1 MSSGLISSA
10 IEQEVL
16 GELRRRGIVVW
27 LDATG
32 AYSTFVD
39 ELSARRKEGT
49 FPFDVVAFRGS
60 FLELVLALEPY
71 GNGLDNSPLL
81 VHMPGFTEE
90 TIRKTPLLELYEP
103 GYRFRKALD
112 TLVRE
117 VAAGRVAPESLEQFL
132 GRGAFTLEEA
142 DTWLSAQL
150 DSSREGLAAQLD
162 TLKSD
167 FVLTRALEELQP
179 APPASVRTF
188 LSERIRTQSEQ
199 GVLEA
204 WLGRQTGM
212 DAAWLAFYARRA
224 EVESARPRSLT
235 DLLTAWI
242 GWLLC
247 VEYVHDLGRL
257 PLLPELARLHSLSP
271 PLVKAC
277 QGLVDLLRT
286 EKHADAYATLAD
298 EIETHLQQE
307 LPVISP
313 EDLGKVDTFRTEE
326 VRVLE
331 AAVRALANREWAKVR
346 AWADAR
352 GEDKSFWLKRD
363 PVRRRAWVL
372 VREAADLALILSE
385 HARPL
390 DGVRTLDAAVEKYA
404 SSAYLVDRAHRRFEQ
419 RQTTLLDSQVPHFG
433 DLKEIVRTLRASHRA
448 WADQLARDFAGI
460 CTKVGFLPDGTLQQR
475 NLFEQV
481 VLPLAADERVAYF
494 QIDALRYEM
503 ATELVEDLK
512 APGVVVDLK
521 ARLAELPSIT
531 AVGMNLLAPVTKG
544 SRLEVAGEFD
554 GFRTGEFV
562 VKRPQDR
569 ARAIG
574 ARTAGKQ
581 SLLLPLTEVC
591 DLDVEKLKKK
601 LASARVIVVHS
612 KEIDD
617 AGEANVGPATFE
629 TTLRQ
634 IRSAYAQLQKAGVK
648 SFVFT
653 ADHGFLLLDE
663 STQRIPFGTKRTP
676 KPRYVL
682 DEHARAE
689 NGMVNVS
696 LAALG
701 YDGLGGYL
709 LLREDTSIFATANA
723 GATFVHGGNSLQERV
738 IPVLT
743 VRRARPS
750 MATHIAYVVEAQKEK
765 DLMGAHQISLRLRPA
780 MKNTLDFISP
790 AQVTLGI
797 RAVGKPEVRT
807 VIKDFTGPGTIQGG
821 AMRLPMSTDWSKVFF
836 NLEGALSEPVQVEIL
851 HPEGVETVAKTTLPD
866 WFEVDFRRGLPGQ
879 PKAEEKDE
887 DRPLDWADA
896 FPDEGTRKVFLHLQK
911 HGSVTEVE
919 VVGFLGSPRAFRQF
933 SLKFEEHLPK
943 VPFRVRIEGS
953 VDGKRY
959 VKDGEG

>member
-1 MSSGLISSA
+1 VSSGLISSA
-10 IEQEVL
+10 VEQEVL

-32 AYSTFVD
+32 AYSTLVD

-150 DSSREGLAAQLD
+150 STTREGLAALLD
-162 TLKSD
+162 TLGLDVILGST
-167 FVLTRALEELQP
+167 VGELRRAK
-179 APPASVRTF
+179 TF
-188 LSERIRTQSEQ
+188 LGERVCTQPEQ
-199 GVLEA
+199 EVLEA

-212 DAAWLAFYARRA
+212 DAAWLAFYSRRA
-224 EVESARPRSLT
+224 EAEPGAPVPLLPLT
-235 DLLTAWI
+235 ELLGAWMA
-242 GWLLC
+242 WLLC
-247 VEYVHDLGRL
+247 TEYVHDLGRL
-257 PLLPELARLHSLSP
+257 PLLPELARLRSLSP
-271 PLVKAC
+271 PLLKVC
-277 QGLVDLLRT
+277 QGLVGQLR
-286 EKHADAYATLAD
+286 EKHADDYVALAD
-298 EIETHLQQE
+298 DIETHLQQE

-326 VRVLE
+326 VRVLD
-331 AAVRALANREWAKVR
+331 AAVKALANREWAKVR

-372 VREAADLALILSE
+372 VREAADLAVILSE

-404 SSAYLVDRAHRRFEQ
+404 ASAYLVDRAHRRFEQ

-448 WADQLARDFAGI
+448 WADQLSRDFAGI
-460 CTKVGFLPDGTLQQR
+460 CSRVGFLPDGALQQR

-494 QIDALRYEM
+494 LIDALRYEM

-544 SRLEVAGEFD
+544 GRLEVAGDFD
-554 GFRTGEFV
+554 GFRTGEFTV
-562 VKRPQDR
+562 RNPQDR

-574 ARTAGKQ
+574 GRTAGKQ
-581 SLLLPLTEVC
+581 SLLLQLAEVC

-629 TTLRQ
+629 ITLRQ

-696 LAALG
+696 LSALG

-709 LLREDTSIFATANA
+709 LLREDTAIFATANA
-723 GATFVHGGNSLQERV
+723 GATFVHGGNSPQERV

-750 MATHIAYVVEAQKEK
+750 MATHISYVVEALKEK

-780 MKNTLDFISP
+780 MKNTLDFTSP
-790 AQVTLGI
+790 TLVALGI
-797 RAVGKPEVRT
+797 RAVGKPDVRT
-807 VIKDFTGPGTIQGG
+807 VIKDFTGPGTLQGG
-821 AMRLPMSTDWSKVFF
+821 AMRLPMSTEWSKVFF
-836 NLEGALSEPVQVEIL
+836 NLEGGATESVQIEIH
-851 HPEGVETVAKTTLPD
+851 HPDGVETVASSPLPD

-879 PKAEEKDE
+879 PKEVAKVD
-887 DRPLDWADA
+887 DRALTWADA
-896 FPDEGTRKVFLHLQK
+896 LPDEGTRKVFLHLQL
-911 HGSVTEVE
+911 HGSVTEAE

-933 SLKFEEHLPK
+933 SLKFEEHLAK
-943 VPFRVRIEGS
+943 VPFRVRIEGG